1 MTLQGGNRIA
11 VSQANRYVTAN
22 DILRDERTNSVWG
35 NILLHMLVNFIS
47 LKALLLLEQLL

>member
-1 MTLQGGNRIA
+1 MLLYALQ
-11 VSQANRYVTAN
+11 YVP
-22 DILRDERTNSVWG
+22 ISYLLCRCYERTNSVWG